1 MLKKIK
7 LFVALMAL
15 CVGISIPV
23 VAAPTDTYTRFDV
36 PGGTNELSLSREMYS
51 VDKKINASSLGLS
64 EPLEKITDICT
75 GNNGTIFILC
85 SEPARIV
92 CLNSD
97 YTLKRILNITDK
109 NGQAVNYVGAEGIY
123 QDISGDIYV
132 SDTKNS
138 RVLVCNEN
146 GLVKQILEKPD
157 SNLVPADF
165 IYSPIAVERDAKGY
179 TYILSDGCYYGALLY
194 SPYFEFMGFYGSNT
208 VKTTALDT
216 LSYLWDKLTS
226 TETKKSNSLKTLPY
240 SFNDFCLDAD
250 GYLITCTGTIEK
262 EDNGKGQIRMISPTG
277 KNILYKRNL
286 RGGTNSSDAVNFL
299 ENQPTRRVYNSGDS
313 YMAQNIIS
321 IAVNDNTF
329 IFALDNT
336 NGTIYVFDSEC
347 NLLSAFGGGK
357 GSGKQRGTF
366 QTPVALTLS
375 GDSLL
380 VADSDDMSITVFN
393 ATEYAKLIYRA
404 QELYLKGNY
413 EEARPLWSSVL
424 KSDCNNQLAYRGLA
438 MAYYSDGNYRE
449 ALNAARIA
457 SDYTVYDL
465 TWSAMLSDFIA
476 HNFIW
481 MLAVLCALIGLII
494 FVVLK
499 LKKSDKKINVNP
511 KLKLTFDTII
521 HPFRGFEAV
530 KYRNMGSIK
539 IAIVLTFFL
548 YLSFYLR
555 ETASGF
561 LYRET
566 TVGTYNSLFTLSS
579 TVGMLMLFVISNF
592 LICSQFSGKGSLKEI
607 YIATIYSLLPIII
620 YKFLCVLLTNFLPL
634 SAAGFINGLGT
645 AVTIYSLFLLCIA
658 LITIHEYDF
667 FKLFLT
673 TLAVIIMMILIAFA
687 IFLCAIL
694 LTQAFDFVKSI
705 FVEMQYR

>member
-51 VDKKINASSLGLS
+51 ADKKINAGSLGLS
-64 EPLEKITDICT
+64 EPLEKITDVCT
-75 GNNGTIFILC
+75 GKDGTILILC
-85 SEPARIV
+85 SEPAKV
-92 CLNSD
+92 VYLNAD
-97 YTLKRILNITDK
+97 YTLNKVMNITDE
-109 NGQAVNYVGAEGIY
+109 NGQNVNYTGAEGIY
-123 QDISGDIYV
+123 QDANGDIYI

-138 RVLVCNEN
+138 RVLICGES
-146 GLVKQILEKPD
+146 GRVKQILEKPD
-157 SNLVPADF
+157 SNLVPEDF
-165 IYSPIAVERDAKGY
+165 IYNPIAVERDEKGY

-194 SPYFEFMGFYGSNT
+194 SPSFEFMGFYGSNT

-226 TETKKSNSLKTLPY
+226 TEVKKSNSLKTLPY
-240 SFNDFCLDAD
+240 SFNDFCLDSD
-250 GYLITCTGTIEK
+250 GYLITCTGTTEK

-286 RGGTNSSDAVNFL
+286 RGGTNSSDTVNFL

-313 YMAQNIIS
+313 YMAQNIVS
-321 IAVNDNTF
+321 IAVDDNTF

-336 NGTIYVFDSEC
+336 NGTVYVFDSEC

-357 GSGKQRGTF
+357 GNGEQIGTF
-366 QTPVALTLS
+366 QTPVALALC

-413 EEARPLWSSVL
+413 EEAKPLWNSVL

-438 MAYYSDGNYRE
+438 MAYYSNGDYRD

-465 TWSAMLSDFIA
+465 AWSALLSDFTA

-481 MLAVLCALIGLII
+481 MLAVLCALIGLIV
-494 FVVLK
+494 FAVLK
-499 LKKSDKKINVNP
+499 FKKANGKINVNP
-511 KLKLTFDTII
+511 KFKLTFDTII
-521 HPFRGFEAV
+521 HPFKGFEAV

-539 IAIVLTFFL
+539 IAIALTVLL
-548 YLSFYLR
+548 YLSFYLS

-566 TVGTYNSLFTLSS
+566 TVGTYNALFTLSS
-579 TVGMLMLFVISNF
+579 TVGMLLLFVTSNF
-592 LICSQFSGKGSLKEI
+592 LICSQFSGKGSFREI
-607 YIATIYSLLPIII
+607 YIATIYSLLPIIM
-620 YKFLCVLLTNFLPL
+620 YKFLYVLLTNFLPL
-634 SAAGFINGLGT
+634 SASGFINGLGAAIT
-645 AVTIYSLFLLCIA
+645 LYSLFLLCIA

-667 FKLFLT
+667 FKLVLT
-673 TLAVIIMMILIAFA
+673 TLAVVIMMILIAFA

-694 LTQAFDFVKSI
+694 ITQAFDFVKSI
-705 FVEMQYR
+705 FIEMQYR